1 MNEKYIFSGT
11 SRFNQKRT
19 QGSGTALESENK
31 YYTMSGYESFNDD
44 NGKPC
49 ADEKDTAIIFAKQT
63 TREDGTKKY
72 SIRLDKDKKMFNPV
86 SIYGN
91 KDLRLLE
98 NISRNNKQYK
108 EVNQKVFDMY
118 LQFLSTKNTAWL
130 HNAERE
136 SE

>member
-1 MNEKYIFSGT
+1 
-11 SRFNQKRT
+11 
-19 QGSGTALESENK
+19 
-31 YYTMSGYESFNDD
+31 
-44 NGKPC
+44 
-49 ADEKDTAIIFAKQT
+49 
-63 TREDGTKKY
+63 
-72 SIRLDKDKKMFNPV
+72 MFNPV